1 MLRNSTYRSSL
12 TSTVKIQLILHPCNP
27 FFMSNLNMTA
37 NSVEKHCFVA
47 LNVNLQVKIRFK
59 TTS

>member
-12 TSTVKIQLILHPCNP
+12 MSTVKIQLTLHPCNP

-37 NSVEKHCFVA
+37 VEKHCFVA

-59 TTS
+59 TIS